1 MVGLCRPGVAAALRI
16 VASLS
21 AIGLLLANIAPAEH
35 HELEVITFCR
45 VRIRFWC
52 CCKRLV
58 LLQVGCCCR
67 FVLLIPRGIGKG
79 CCYCINGYNRHGC
92 RRGCRHGCRHW
103 CRHSKRL
110 VLLHVMLLLLLL
122 LLLLLNQLHVLL
134 LLVLQL
140 LLGEL
145 PSSLRSRNCI
155 RHEHILR

>member
-21 AIGLLLANIAPAEH
+21 AIGLLMANIAPAENQ
-35 HELEVITFCR
+35 ELEVIRFCP

-52 CCKRLV
+52 CCARLV

-67 FVLLIPRGIGKG
+67 FVLIIPRGIAKG
-79 CCYCINGYNRHGC
+79 WCCCINGYRHGC
-92 RRGCRHGCRHW
+92 RRGCRHGCRHR

-110 VLLHVMLLLLLL
+110 VLLRVILLLLLL

-134 LLVLQL
+134 LLALQL
-140 LLGEL
+140 FLGEL